1 MILLILEIFWSFL
14 KTVHMVNFRG
24 LYIKINR
31 LRRVWRKRNDFL
43 AQTRNLKTLNFLTS
57 KIFSK
62 KCRKNAKKS
71 KNRQF
76 SIFDKSANM
85 ADINDQQSMLGVFR
99 LFWPESRILAEK
111 NHFWPKNRIF
121 LASSVQK
128 WHFPTS
134 EKISF
139 WQKFRRN

>member
-1 MILLILEIFWSFL
+1 M
-14 KTVHMVNFRG
+14 KTVHMVNFRD

-57 KIFSK
+57 KFFSK

-111 NHFWPKNRIF
+111 NDFWPKNRIF
-121 LASSVQK
+121 WPQVSKNDIFPQVKKSV
-128 WHFPTS
+128 FG
-134 EKISF
+134 
-139 WQKFRRN
+139 RNFGETRIF